1 MEKCFVVLPF
11 LPENA
16 ETITIQISRSH
27 CFHDLMNM
35 YMDEQIINKNLQVTF
50 LGEIG
55 LDGGGLTKELFNIF
69 FIKCESMFFRGE
81 DCIVP
86 YLELSKINELDKF
99 VIIGRILQHML
110 LLTNNIPAKLSRITL
125 MLIAKPERDINS
137 DILLQELLRYVN
149 PYLRKILKKAL
160 KNVISLSEKEKETI
174 QDFFQTN
181 RFFARP
187 NSETL
192 SEQLK
197 IIATEILIEKPK
209 KLITKIRQG
218 VSPEKY
224 ANFWNNCDFDVFLDM
239 QTPTA
244 IKIVNCLVTDPHLT
258 NEENDILH
266 YFTMYIH
273 CLDKDK
279 LTNLIF
285 LITGSFVMPLHI
297 DVKFNDTVG
306 LSQRPMFNTCT
317 NTITLP
323 KTYANYDDLKNDLNM
338 CLNSEEAME
347 YTMY

>member
-1 MEKCFVVLPF
+1 
-11 LPENA
+11 
-16 ETITIQISRSH
+16 
-27 CFHDLMNM
+27 
-35 YMDEQIINKNLQVTF
+35 MDEQIINKNLQVTF

-86 YLELSKINELDKF
+86 YLELSKLNELDKF

-125 MLIAKPERDINS
+125 KLIVISERDINS

-160 KNVISLSEKEKETI
+160 KNFISLTEKENETI

-187 NSETL
+187 SSETL

-209 KLITKIRQG
+209 KLITKI
-218 VSPEKY
+218 V
-224 ANFWNNCDFDVFLDM
+224 
-239 QTPTA
+239 
-244 IKIVNCLVTDPHLT
+244 
-258 NEENDILH
+258 
-266 YFTMYIH
+266 
-273 CLDKDK
+273 
-279 LTNLIF
+279 
-285 LITGSFVMPLHI
+285 
-297 DVKFNDTVG
+297 
-306 LSQRPMFNTCT
+306 
-317 NTITLP
+317 
-323 KTYANYDDLKNDLNM
+323 
-338 CLNSEEAME
+338 
-347 YTMY
+347 